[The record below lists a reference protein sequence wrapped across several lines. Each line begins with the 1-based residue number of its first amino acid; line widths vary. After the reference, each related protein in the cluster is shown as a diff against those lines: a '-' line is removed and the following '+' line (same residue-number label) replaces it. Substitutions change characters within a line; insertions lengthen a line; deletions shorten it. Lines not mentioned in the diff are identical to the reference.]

1 MSSESLS
8 KEQIEKLGNT
18 MIFLA
23 ERITPLTKTH
33 ILKLIYII
41 EEISIRKYGLPFF
54 NLKFQVWKFGP
65 VSVDLFAD
73 LSDKPVLFS
82 NFLDRKSDDENAI
95 FTAKK
100 AFSDDEFSQKEI
112 SLLEEITERFKYCTT
127 RELVVHTHRK
137 DSSWSRTAVKYGIKD
152 QLEAGT
158 LPTTQIEVDMTEY
171 ISDDPDKMAIY
182 YGQQE
187 FYKLSQSLKR

>member
-1 MSSESLS
+1 
-8 KEQIEKLGNT
+8 

-23 ERITPLTKTH
+23 ERISPLTKTH

-54 NLKFQVWKFGP
+54 NMKFLVWKFGP

-73 LSDKPVLFS
+73 LSAEPVLFS
-82 NFLDRKSDDENAI
+82 EFLERKSNDENAI
-95 FTAKK
+95 FIAKK
-100 AFSDDEFSQKEI
+100 RFSDDEFSQVEI
-112 SLLEEITERFKYCTT
+112 SLLEEIIERFKYCTT

-137 DSSWSRTAVKYGIKD
+137 DSSWSRTAEKYGIKD

-171 ISDDPDKMAIY
+171 ISDDPNKMSLY
-182 YGQQE
+182 SGQQE
-187 FYKLSQSLKR
+187 FYKLSQSLKH